1 LVTPR
6 VSIANASVRGRIG
19 LVIVRRLVKG
29 GIDLSGRSALV
40 TGGASGIGRAIAMD
54 FAKHGA
60 RVLVADLDEQSGAR
74 LASSIGGVF
83 RRADV
88 SKREDCRGLVDAAV
102 GELGGVDILVNNAG
116 LQHVAPI
123 EEFPE
128 EKWEYLIRVMLLGA
142 FYLTKYAI
150 PHMYKKGWGR
160 VINISSV
167 HGLVAS
173 PYKSAYVAAKHGLN
187 GLTKAIALEA
197 AEKGVTVNA
206 ICPSYVRTPLVD
218 KQIADQARVHG
229 ISEDAVIRD
238 IMLAPA
244 ARKRLLE
251 PGEVAAYV
259 TFLCSD
265 AAAGITGS
273 LQVIDGGWTAR

>member
-1 LVTPR
+1 M
-6 VSIANASVRGRIG
+6 
-19 LVIVRRLVKG
+19 
-29 GIDLSGRSALV
+29 SALDGKV
-40 TGGASGIGRAIAMD
+40 AVITGGASGIGRAIAS
-54 FAKHGA
+54 ALAVQGA
-60 RVLVADLDEQSGAR
+60 RVVVADLDEAEGEAF
-74 LASSIGGVF
+74 ASSLGGMF
-83 RRADV
+83 QRTDV
-88 SKREDCRGLVDAAV
+88 SSRDACRTLVESTV
-102 GELGGVDILVNNAG
+102 RKYGGVDILVNNAG

-123 EEFPE
+123 EDFPE
-128 EKWEYLIRVMLLGA
+128 DTWEYIVRVMLVGA

-150 PHMYKKGWGR
+150 PHMYAKGWGR
-160 VINISSV
+160 VINVSSV

-187 GLTKAIALEA
+187 GLTKTIALEA

-206 ICPSYVRTPLVD
+206 ICPSYVRTPLVE

-229 ISEDAVIRD
+229 ISEEAVIRD

-244 ARKRLLE
+244 ALKRLLE
-251 PGEVAAYV
+251 PSEVAAYA

-273 LQVIDGGWTAR
+273 LQVIDCGWTAR

>member
-1 LVTPR
+1 M
-6 VSIANASVRGRIG
+6 ANPSVRGRIG
-19 LVIVRRLVKG
+19 LRIVRRLVKG

-54 FAKHGA
+54 FAEHGA
-60 RVLVADLDEQSGAR
+60 RVLVADLDEQSGAE
-74 LASSIGGVF
+74 LASSIGGTF
-83 RRADV
+83 RKADV
-88 SKREDCRGLVDAAV
+88 SRREDCRALVHAAMD
-102 GELGGVDILVNNAG
+102 ELGGVDILVNNAG

-128 EKWEYLIRVMLLGA
+128 ERWEYLIRVMLFGA
-142 FYLTKYAI
+142 FYLTRYAI
-150 PHMYKKGWGR
+150 PRMYEKGWGR

-187 GLTKAIALEA
+187 GLTKTIALEA

-218 KQIADQARVHG
+218 RQIADQARVHG
-229 ISEDAVIRD
+229 ISADAVVRD

-244 ARKRLLE
+244 ARKQLLE

-265 AAAGITGS
+265 AAAGITGA